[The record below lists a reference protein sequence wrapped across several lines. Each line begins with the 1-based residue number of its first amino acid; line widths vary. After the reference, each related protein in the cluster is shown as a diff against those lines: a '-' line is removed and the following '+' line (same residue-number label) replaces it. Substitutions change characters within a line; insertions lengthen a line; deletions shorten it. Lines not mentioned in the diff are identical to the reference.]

1 MLFCSNRNNVTTSE
15 YMGSIGKAAGANGP
29 PSLYK
34 PVPPP
39 KPKHYRPPIN
49 ENQPPQPHHA
59 KSYSVGN
66 GVCVLCCFFSC
77 SI

>member
-1 MLFCSNRNNVTTSE
+1 
-15 YMGSIGKAAGANGP
+15 MGSIGKAAGANG

-66 GVCVLCCFFSC
+66 GVSIYVFICKIKTVHCNYFFINS
-77 SI
+77 